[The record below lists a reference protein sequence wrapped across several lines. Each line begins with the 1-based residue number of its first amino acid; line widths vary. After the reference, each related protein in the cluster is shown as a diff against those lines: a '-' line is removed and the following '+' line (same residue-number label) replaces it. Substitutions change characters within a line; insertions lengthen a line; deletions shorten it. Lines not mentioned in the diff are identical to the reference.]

1 MRTFTTLRSLG
12 ATAIACAAGA
22 LCFTDSPRAAYAC
35 GGTFCDI
42 GPRAMPVDQ
51 TGENILFVID
61 SGKVEAHIQIQ
72 YRGDAARFSWILPV
86 PALPEIEVGSDPLFA
101 KLLQGT
107 VPTFGFS
114 TQRDS
119 CGGTSGA
126 GGAGGGF
133 PGGGVDASAADGGSG
148 PPVVV
153 AQKQVGAFEATTL
166 SGGAD
171 EVVNWLSTNGYQMG
185 ADAPPL
191 FQDYVARGYL
201 FVAVKLT
208 GGAGID
214 EIHPLVVR
222 YTGSKPCV
230 PIKLTKVA
238 AVDDMGI
245 RTFFLGTGRVGP
257 INFKSIEL
265 NPVRLDWM
273 LLGSNY
279 KELVSRAVDSPVANG
294 KAFVTEYAGPTAIL
308 GSSVLT
314 PVAWDPPVFATLSL
328 VDAVNR
334 MKLQGFL
341 SCAST
346 GAWTD
351 AGPSTTPSCLSTH
364 PLVLPLLRDFVPP
377 PASLS
382 LSDGGVI
389 TDSAA
394 IEGYIYGCPSCYAS
408 QMDTS
413 KWNAPNFAAALADR
427 VVNPSRHADSLLA
440 TWPYLTRMFTTIS
453 PAEMTEDPEFE
464 AMPNLPQRRLP
475 TPGVRRIACNGASG
489 MTLPDTR
496 SVALTPMSTWPGF
509 TNDMPWA
516 EKIEELP
523 AAIVLVDNT
532 SRINELLKLWNDSRG
547 WPPAPG
553 TGGAGGLGGSG
564 GTGGSTS
571 GGTSG
576 GTGGFGGL
584 DAGAGAGGI
593 GGSGGVGR
601 GGAGGVGGG
610 SGGGTGGGAAGSGT
624 GAVGGGGAGGGG
636 GVNGGGA
643 QGGAS
648 TPGGAGGSAPDGG
661 SQETIE
667 GGRSGCGCALRETAS
682 ARSAFALM
690 MVAGVAL
697 RRTRRRR

>member
-1 MRTFTTLRSLG
+1 MRTFTTARSLG
-12 ATAIACAAGA
+12 SIALACAAGA
-22 LCFTDSPRAAYAC
+22 LCLAESPRAAYAC
-35 GGTFCDI
+35 GGTFCDT

-101 KLLQGT
+101 KLLRGT

-114 TQRDS
+114 TQRDF
-119 CGGTSGA
+119 CGGTTGA
-126 GGAGGGF
+126 GGGAGSGGF
-133 PGGGVDASAADGGSG
+133 PGGPADASTATDAGGG
-148 PPVVV
+148 VVV
-153 AQKQVGAFEATTL
+153 AQKKVGAFEATTL

-185 ADAPPL
+185 PDAPPL

-208 GGAGID
+208 GGTGID

-245 RTFFLGTGRVGP
+245 RTFFLGTSRVGP
-257 INFKSIEL
+257 TNFKSIEL
-265 NPVRLDWM
+265 NPARLDWM

-314 PVAWDPPVFATLSL
+314 PVAWDPPVFATLGL

-334 MKLQGFL
+334 MKMQGFL
-341 SCAST
+341 QCASR
-346 GAWTD
+346 GVWD
-351 AGPSTTPSCLSTH
+351 GGWSSTPSCVSTH

-377 PASLS
+377 PASLT
-382 LSDGGVI
+382 LSDGGAI
-389 TDSAA
+389 TDPAV
-394 IEGYIYGCPSCYAS
+394 IEGYIYDCPSCYAS
-408 QMDTS
+408 QLDTS
-413 KWNAPNFAAALADR
+413 KWNAPNFATALGDR

-464 AMPNLPQRRLP
+464 AMPNLPQRPLP
-475 TPGVRRIACNGASG
+475 NLGVRRIACNGASG
-489 MTLPDTR
+489 MTLPDAR
-496 SVALTPMSTWPGF
+496 IVALTPMSTWPGF

-523 AAIVLVDNT
+523 AGIVLVDNT
-532 SRINELLKLWNDSRG
+532 ARINDLLKLWNDSRG

-553 TGGAGGLGGSG
+553 TGGAGGQG

-571 GGTSG
+571 GGT
-576 GTGGFGGL
+576 GGFGGV
-584 DAGAGAGGI
+584 DAGADAGGI
-593 GGSGGVGR
+593 GGGIGGAGR
-601 GGAGGVGGG
+601 GGAGGLGGG
-610 SGGGTGGGAAGSGT
+610 SGGGMGGGAAGSGT
-624 GAVGGGGAGGGG
+624 GAGGRG
-636 GVNGGGA
+636 GVNGGGGG
-643 QGGAS
+643 QGGAGTS
-648 TPGGAGGSAPDGG
+648 GGAAGIAAGAGTGENIDGG
-661 SQETIE
+661 A
-667 GGRSGCGCALRETAS
+667 RDGCGCALHDTGS
-682 ARSAFALM
+682 SRSAFALVM
-690 MVAGVAL
+690 AAGVAL
-697 RRTRRRR
+697 RRARRRR